1 MSSTHGRSLNWNKL
15 EGNLTNILGDP
26 GAVSRAGRKCETK
39 VFKHSW
45 KSPWVP
51 TLTGLFPNG
60 QANAGSWLGTKN
72 ALYYCVQSANS
83 FSWVLHLPW
92 YAPSSARL
100 NGLFFSLLAKQNFEF
115 LVFWLTNAFYGCIS
129 LWPFGVTEASKL
141 FTIDRANKLVSST
154 PNDSNLVLTRSD

>member
-1 MSSTHGRSLNWNKL
+1 MSSTHGSSLNWFKL

-26 GAVSRAGRKCETK
+26 GVVSRAGRKGATK
-39 VFKHSW
+39 VFKHRW

-60 QANAGSWLGTKN
+60 QANTGSWLGTKN

-83 FSWVLHLPW
+83 FSWVLYPPW

-115 LVFWLTNAFYGCIS
+115 LVFWFKKLPIIS
-129 LWPFGVTEASKL
+129 QILLKLWLIGNRTSCRP
-141 FTIDRANKLVSST
+141 I
-154 PNDSNLVLTRSD
+154 RSVRFC